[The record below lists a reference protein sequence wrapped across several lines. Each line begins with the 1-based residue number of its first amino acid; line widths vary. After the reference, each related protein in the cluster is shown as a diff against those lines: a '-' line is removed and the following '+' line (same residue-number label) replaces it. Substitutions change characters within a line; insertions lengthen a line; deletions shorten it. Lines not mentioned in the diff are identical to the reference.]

1 MPDRTT
7 SLTSLESQIAGMVN
21 GTSLYDY
28 DLALENIAY
37 NHSLSEYS
45 FRSAGSSGADATA
58 DWILEQFESFGL
70 EAYKESFQFTK
81 WDVLSKPTLIIDDDG
96 NSGTTNDQTAIGSF
110 QCAHYSWPTAE
121 DGVFSDL
128 VVLPLP
134 PAADL
139 SELGMTPISLA
150 EWNSIDTTDKIL
162 LIGREVRMAYSWELT
177 YQNKLATQPP
187 AAVVYTWWY
196 DWISFVPDFF
206 SSAGGRPL
214 SQLGSYYWALGI
226 PVGFVNYGEG
236 LWMRNREDSV
246 NVSAKT
252 KIESTIGHGP
262 HYNVIGKISGSVH
275 PDKFVIV
282 SSHYDTVMCSG
293 FCDNGA
299 GTAGVIELAKI
310 FAEANMSG
318 LFRPKYTIVFVP
330 FASEEIG
337 LVGSI
342 NYVMQHKY
350 DMSNIV
356 AVINMDCI
364 GSDNLSVSETNQ
376 AAEFDLDELVLTA
389 ADDLGVNA
397 TLHSPGGSD
406 QETFRDPSWANG
418 FYDWCWGLDA
428 GIQDA
433 TSVESST
440 ILASSPT
447 FFSEKWSMGYPGW
460 IHTSY
465 DNSTSTATS
474 SWVEA
479 DDLEDHVRV
488 AALSITRITLPL
500 SGDVNHDGKVDMR
513 DIGMVA
519 RAFGVR
525 STDPEWDPDLDI
537 VKDNVID
544 MRDIGH
550 AASQFGETIP

>member
-1 MPDRTT
+1 LPGFVESDFKIPDKTA
-7 SLTSLESQIAGMVN
+7 SLTSLESQIVELVN
-21 GTSLYDY
+21 GTSVYNY

-37 NHSLSEYS
+37 NHSLSEHS
-45 FRSAGSSGADATA
+45 FRSAGSNGADATA

-70 EAYKESFQFTK
+70 EAHKESFQFTK

-96 NSGTTNDQTAIGSF
+96 NSGTTDDQTTIGSF
-110 QCAHYSWPTAE
+110 QCAHYSWPTAT

-134 PAADL
+134 PAAGL
-139 SELGMTPISLA
+139 FELGMNPINLA

-187 AAVVYTWWY
+187 AVVVYTWWY

-214 SQLGSYYWALGI
+214 SQWGSYYWDLGI
-226 PVGFVNYGEG
+226 PVGFVNYDEG
-236 LWMRNREDSV
+236 LWMRNREEAMD
-246 NVSAKT
+246 VSAKT
-252 KIESTIGHGP
+252 TIESIIGHGP
-262 HYNVIGKISGSVH
+262 HYNVIGKISGSVY

-293 FCDNGA
+293 FCDNGG

-318 LFRPKYTIVFVP
+318 LFRPKYTIAFVP

-342 NYVMQHKY
+342 NYVMQHKH

-364 GSDNLSVSETNQ
+364 GSDNLSVSETNP

-389 ADDLGVNA
+389 ADDLGINA

-406 QETFRDPSWANG
+406 QETFRDPS
-418 FYDWCWGLDA
+418 
-428 GIQDA
+428 
-433 TSVESST
+433 
-440 ILASSPT
+440 
-447 FFSEKWSMGYPGW
+447 
-460 IHTSY
+460 
-465 DNSTSTATS
+465 
-474 SWVEA
+474 
-479 DDLEDHVRV
+479 
-488 AALSITRITLPL
+488 
-500 SGDVNHDGKVDMR
+500 
-513 DIGMVA
+513 
-519 RAFGVR
+519 
-525 STDPEWDPDLDI
+525 
-537 VKDNVID
+537 
-544 MRDIGH
+544 
-550 AASQFGETIP
+550 